1 MAWIVGG
8 SFIWQCCNY
17 FLFANPPLLSNWS
30 TTDGMTL
37 SPIEC
42 LCVPHEFPV
51 SLRTVAHTTK
61 DISLHSRNLLAES
74 HADVQMCCSAAAI
87 SISTRARE
95 LPCGLR
101 HTPSRRATNERS
113 VAMVSSA
120 ARALGTVALAAALS
134 PPPGAVAVVPTGS
147 VSLSVPSGSPQF
159 ADMLCAPSAVAGWG
173 VPLPEQYNSRWKHVL
188 SLPAVAPSNARGCD
202 PYTLPSPSV
211 LTASAGHGM
220 HGMHGTSMTSVT
232 KNLSTVVVVDRGN
245 CSFLHKARMAE
256 QAGARGLVVRGT
268 KEAIYEAVRAQAPHS
283 NESAVVDA
291 SALPL
296 PPFEFDCARGEA
308 FVTRLASPEWRTD
321 TAACYTNDRCESNMC
336 VLTGATRT
344 MDSQLEHQ
352 VCCMFD
358 TYVIMGG
365 GNRSQAANVTIPVV
379 YMTVRDGQQL
389 DRALTGYPSLL
400 MRTFRRDVPLLDVA
414 SMLLWA
420 LGVSTAI
427 GAAYY
432 SAAHQRHAWR
442 RRRRQL
448 EGDHDGELGDE
459 GHKHLDLR
467 HPHDA
472 PRRRRSSSG
481 PEAADEIWELDT
493 RHAVGFIVFAALFLT
508 VLFYVKVGI
517 TVLVPVLFTVAG
529 TTALAQ
535 VAAAPALRAFVPAVA
550 SRQLHLPFP
559 LSFLIDEPVPLA
571 DFMGLFPSA
580 ALAIGWYVHRRTWWP
595 VQDAMGVALCF
606 VFLRSVQLPNLKVA
620 TVLLSLAFCYDI
632 FFVFLSPLVFGRSV
646 MEDVATGGPAAYTRK
661 DYPGID
667 YCERYPKEI
676 AACIEPEPMPML
688 LVLPRVLTW
697 LKGESML
704 GLGDIIL
711 PGMVLSLALRF
722 DYAPKTVG
730 GANYFKKAAVG
741 YAVGLAMANTAV
753 ALMDMGQPALMYLV
767 PTTLGTLIVSLRKN
781 GSDFRAMWTG
791 AGLEDEE
798 DDEFRDERYPGDA
811 SAVIDVNQERSGSNN
826 SRADEGR
833 FSEREQHDEQSSL
846 LIGSS
851 GGIAPTQAGRGSR
864 VSANDI
870 GALPVNAPL
879 LGAGVSV

>member
-1 MAWIVGG
+1 
-8 SFIWQCCNY
+8 
-17 FLFANPPLLSNWS
+17 
-30 TTDGMTL
+30 
-37 SPIEC
+37 
-42 LCVPHEFPV
+42 
-51 SLRTVAHTTK
+51 
-61 DISLHSRNLLAES
+61 
-74 HADVQMCCSAAAI
+74 
-87 SISTRARE
+87 
-95 LPCGLR
+95 
-101 HTPSRRATNERS
+101 
-113 VAMVSSA
+113 MVSTAS
-120 ARALGTVALAAALS
+120 RALGAVTLAAALA
-134 PPPGAVAVVPTGS
+134 PPGAIAVVPTGS

-173 VPLPEQYNSRWKHVL
+173 VPLPEQYNSRWKHIW
-188 SLPAVAPSNARGCD
+188 SLPSVAPSNAHGCE
-202 PYTLPSPSV
+202 PYTLPSPTTLS
-211 LTASAGHGM
+211 ASAGHSM
-220 HGMHGTSMTSVT
+220 HSMHGTSMVAAV

-245 CSFLHKARMAE
+245 CSFLHKARVAE

-268 KEAIYEAVRAQAPHS
+268 KQAIYETIRAQVPHS
-283 NESAVVDA
+283 NESTSSDI
-291 SALPL
+291 SALAL

-308 FVTRLASPEWRTD
+308 FVTQLLSPEWRTD
-321 TAACYTNDRCESNMC
+321 AASCYTNDRCESNMC
-336 VLTGATRT
+336 VLTGVRRNVA
-344 MDSQLEHQ
+344 SQLEHQ

-365 GNRSQAANVTIPVV
+365 GNRSQSANVTIPIV
-379 YMTVRDGQQL
+379 YMTVRDGQRL
-389 DRALTGYPSLL
+389 HRALMGYPSLL
-400 MRTFRRDVPLLDVA
+400 MRTFRRDGPLLDVA

-432 SAAHQRHAWR
+432 SAAHQRREWR
-442 RRRRQL
+442 KRQHQI

-472 PRRRRSSSG
+472 PRRRRSSSVS
-481 PEAADEIWELDT
+481 ETADEIWELDT
-493 RHAVGFIVFAALFLT
+493 RHAVGFIMFAALFLT
-508 VLFYVKVGI
+508 LLFYVKAGV
-517 TVLVPVLFTVAG
+517 TVLVPVLFAIAG

-550 SRQLHLPFP
+550 SRQLHLPFS
-559 LSFLIDEPVPLA
+559 LSFLIEEPVPLA
-571 DFMGLFPSA
+571 DLMSLLPSA

-606 VFLRSVQLPNLKVA
+606 IFLRSVQLPNLKVA

-676 AACIEPEPMPML
+676 AACVEPEPMPML

-730 GANYFKKAAVG
+730 GANYFRKAAVG
-741 YAVGLAMANTAV
+741 YAVGLAMANAAV

-767 PTTLGTLIVSLRKN
+767 PTTLGTLIVSSRRN

-798 DDEFRDERYPGDA
+798 EDEFRDQQYHVDG
-811 SAVIDVNQERSGSNN
+811 SAVIDVNQQRSGPSD
-826 SRADEGR
+826 SRADQGR
-833 FSEREQHDEQSSL
+833 YDEREHHDEQSSL
-846 LIGSS
+846 LVCSS
-851 GGIAPTQAGRGSR
+851 GGLAPTYWGRCVSCPVGDNFATEAHAGSNQ
-864 VSANDI
+864 SK
-870 GALPVNAPL
+870 
-879 LGAGVSV
+879 